1 MFFRCKCLFNVKHFS
16 FLKKVLSTMG
26 DVYFN
31 QYLFYEIIYLFSFFH
46 LLDSI
51 AMLKKFVIAPSY
63 AREEGC
69 FWKSLEALRSF
80 YVQ

>member
-1 MFFRCKCLFNVKHFS
+1 
-16 FLKKVLSTMG
+16 MG

-51 AMLKKFVIAPSY
+51 AMLKIQ
-63 AREEGC
+63 EEGC

>member
-51 AMLKKFVIAPSY
+51 AMLKI
-63 AREEGC
+63 EGRL
-69 FWKSLEALRSF
+69 FLEVLEALRSF